1 MDASLL
7 QSYLYFITGNEKGGT
22 TLGASHHVSIH
33 RKIIDELT
41 SYCYEQLPAE
51 GYGFLAGVGREIT
64 HFFPLKILDPS
75 PCSFGYVP
83 EVYWETIKKIRS
95 NQLSCLGIIHT
106 HPHLPAYP
114 SKSDAKYWERP
125 ELSCWILSF
134 REQQKKLSAFQI
146 QSGQINPLIYEIIY

>member
-1 MDASLL
+1 MKIRKER
-7 QSYLYFITGNEKGGT
+7 QR
-22 TLGASHHVSIH
+22 LGASDHLSIH
-33 RKIIDELT
+33 SKVIDELT

-51 GYGFLAGVGREIT
+51 GYGFLAGTSREIT

-83 EVYWETIKKIRS
+83 EVYWETIKQIRS
-95 NQLSCLGIIHT
+95 HQLSCLGIIHT

-134 REQQKKLSAFQI
+134 REAQKKLSAFQI